1 MSDASEKGRGRGA
14 GANAVVALVARI
26 DGVTA
31 GSLKLSKLQSKFKSK
46 VVFNCVV
53 LFIELIKLWSISVY
67 LRLDYCLCRFFT

>member
-1 MSDASEKGRGRGA
+1 MSEQGRGRGA

-53 LFIELIKLWSISVY
+53 LLS
-67 LRLDYCLCRFFT
+67 